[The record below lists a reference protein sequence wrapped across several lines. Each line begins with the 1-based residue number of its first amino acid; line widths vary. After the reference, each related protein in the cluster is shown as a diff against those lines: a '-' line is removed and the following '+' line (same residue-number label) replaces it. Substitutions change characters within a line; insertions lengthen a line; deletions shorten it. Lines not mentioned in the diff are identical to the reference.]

1 MPEKLLRRPE
11 VLARLGIATATLYDW
26 LDTASTGHKPDF
38 PRPVTLSVDR
48 LGRATM
54 VAWRETDI
62 NAWIASLADSGN
74 AAKVSA

>member
-26 LDTASTGHKPDF
+26 LDQSSPGHKPDF

-54 VAWRETDI
+54 VAWRESEI
-62 NAWIASLADSGN
+62 NEWVASLPDT
-74 AAKVSA
+74 AKVQS